1 MLPFKMKKVLFIMH
15 MPPPVHGAAMV
26 GQFIK
31 DSEAINAQ
39 FDCRY
44 INLTTASGLN
54 DIGKGGLRKYVK
66 FFNKMREIR
75 RVVNEW
81 VPDLIYVTPCSAGA
95 PFYKDFVLV
104 EMVKRW
110 TRDKNVV
117 LHFHNKGVKTRQDRW
132 LDDKLY
138 RRFFKGVKVILLS
151 EGLYED
157 VKKYV
162 LEDDILVC
170 PNSIPCAVDNDAC
183 ADEVEPNYVPRI
195 LWLTNLMRTKGLM
208 EYLEALHILK
218 DKGVSFKADFVGGTT
233 VEMDETSFNNAV
245 DSYSLNDCVTY
256 YGRKYGHEKE
266 TFFKHADMFVL
277 PSYTEAFPL
286 TTLEA
291 MQHGLPIVATNVGG
305 ISAQVEDGVNG
316 LLIGGKTPIMDNT
329 FRPDPNEIADA
340 LETLILEPQLREE
353 MGRAGREKFE
363 KEFTLERFE
372 QRFVEIIR
380 DSIED

>member
-1 MLPFKMKKVLFIMH
+1 MKKRVLFIMH

-26 GQFIK
+26 GQYIH
-31 DSEAINAQ
+31 DSEVVNGA
-39 FDCRY
+39 FDCHY
-44 INLTTASGLN
+44 INLTTALGLD
-54 DIGKGGLRKYVK
+54 DIGKGGVK
-66 FFNKMREIR
+66 KMYRLTQKLKKIR
-75 RVVNEW
+75 RAIKTLSPN
-81 VPDLIYVTPCSAGA
+81 LIYVTPCSAGG
-95 PFYKDFVLV
+95 PFYKDFVIV
-104 EMVKRW
+104 ELIKKW
-110 TRDKNVV
+110 CGNENVV
-117 LHFHNKGVKTRQDRW
+117 LHFHNKGVKTRHDRW
-132 LDDKLY
+132 LEDKLY
-138 RRFFKGVKVILLS
+138 RRFFKGVKVILLA
-151 EGLYED
+151 EALYED

-162 LEDDILVC
+162 SRKNCYVC
-170 PNSIPCAVDNDAC
+170 SNSIPDA
-183 ADEVEPNYVPRI
+183 ASKKRIPNRKRNTPPRI
-195 LWLTNLMRTKGLM
+195 LWLTNLMKTKGLM
-208 EYLEALHILK
+208 EYLEALRTLK
-218 DKGVSFKADFVGGTT
+218 ERGYQFEADFVGGTT
-233 VEMDETSFNNAV
+233 VEMDETSFNNVV
-245 DSYSLNDCVTY
+245 DSYGLNDCVTY

-316 LLIGGKTPIMDNT
+316 LLIGGNTPIMENT
-329 FRPDPNEIADA
+329 FRPCPKELADA
-340 LETLILEPQLREE
+340 LETLILKPQLREE

>member
-1 MLPFKMKKVLFIMH
+1 

-26 GQFIK
+26 GLYIH
-31 DSEAINAQ
+31 DSEVVNGA
-39 FDCRY
+39 FDCHY
-44 INLTTASGLN
+44 INLTTASGLD
-54 DIGKGGLRKYVK
+54 DIGKGGVK
-66 FFNKMREIR
+66 KLYRFTQKLKKIR
-75 RVVNEW
+75 RAIKTLSPN
-81 VPDLIYVTPCSAGA
+81 LIYVTPCSAGG
-95 PFYKDFVLV
+95 PFYKDFVIV
-104 EMVKRW
+104 ELIKKW
-110 TRDKNVV
+110 CGNENVV
-117 LHFHNKGVKTRQDRW
+117 LHFHNKGVKTRHDRW

-138 RRFFKGVKVILLS
+138 RRFFKGIKVILLAES
-151 EGLYED
+151 LYED

-162 LEDDILVC
+162 SRENCYVC
-170 PNSIPCAVDNDAC
+170 SNSIPDA
-183 ADEVEPNYVPRI
+183 ASKKGIPNRNRNTSPRI

-208 EYLEALHILK
+208 EYLEALQILQK
-218 DKGVSFKADFVGGTT
+218 RGIQFMADFVGGAT
-233 VEMDETSFNNAV
+233 VEVDENSFNNAV
-245 DSYSLNDCVTY
+245 KACGLNGLVTY
-256 YGRKYGHEKE
+256 YGRKYGAEKDA
-266 TFFKHADMFVL
+266 FFANADIFVL

-291 MQHGLPIVATNVGG
+291 MQYGLPVVATNVGG

-329 FRPDPNEIADA
+329 FRPDPNEIANA
-340 LETLILEPQLREE
+340 LETLMLNPQLREE

>member
-1 MLPFKMKKVLFIMH
+1 MKKRVLFIMH

-26 GQFIK
+26 GQYIH
-31 DSEAINAQ
+31 DSEVVNGA
-39 FDCRY
+39 FDCHY
-44 INLTTASGLN
+44 INLTTASGLD
-54 DIGKGGLRKYVK
+54 DIGKGGVK
-66 FFNKMREIR
+66 KLYRFTQKLKKIR
-75 RVVNEW
+75 RVIKTLSPN
-81 VPDLIYVTPCSAGA
+81 LIYVTPCSAGG
-95 PFYKDFVLV
+95 PFYKDFVIV
-104 EMVKRW
+104 ELIKKW
-110 TRDKNVV
+110 CGDENVV
-117 LHFHNKGVKTRQDRW
+117 LHFHNKGVKTRHDRW

-138 RRFFKGVKVILLS
+138 QRFFKGIKVILLA
-151 EGLYED
+151 EALYED

-162 LEDDILVC
+162 SRENCYVC
-170 PNSIPCAVDNDAC
+170 SNSIPDAISKN
-183 ADEVEPNYVPRI
+183 VIPNRKRNTPPRI

-208 EYLEALHILK
+208 EYLEALQILQK
-218 DKGVSFKADFVGGTT
+218 RGIQFMADFVGGAT
-233 VEMDETSFNNAV
+233 VEVDENSFNNAV
-245 DSYSLNDCVTY
+245 KACGLNGLVTY
-256 YGRKYGHEKE
+256 YGRKYGAEKDA
-266 TFFKHADMFVL
+266 FFANADIFVL

-291 MQHGLPIVATNVGG
+291 MQYGLPVVATNVGG

-329 FRPDPNEIADA
+329 FRPDPNEIANA
-340 LETLILEPQLREE
+340 LETLMLNPHLREE